1 MTEALLSE
9 NGGYIRYVD
18 GTIRASNHLIHCQK
32 SIRVKRGVRIDVQTK
47 GRGIGTLLRRTKVSP
62 ASADLQIHRRT
73 RRPIPPLRGYLIKST
88 INSR

>member
-1 MTEALLSE
+1 M
-9 NGGYIRYVD
+9 VD
-18 GTIRASNHLIHCQK
+18 TSDTWTGQYEPQTTW
-32 SIRVKRGVRIDVQTK
+32 SIFVMRVKRRVRIDVQTK